1 MELQDEYPPVGE
13 TSIDD
18 PQRFI
23 LELVGLAIASIL
35 IWGIFRYITKDVFD
49 SSVSVS
55 FSISYALVAPIVFIG
70 PIMFYW
76 YQYRN
81 EECLPVRLFAN
92 NSPKETFSQKFIVSI
107 IVIGL
112 SLTFANYI
120 LELILDY
127 IVLSSGLYG
136 DIDFFFTWMDEF
148 DSFFVFL
155 IFMLTNI
162 AVVATVEEFFFRG
175 FIQDQLSRVLQA
187 WQSMLISAAIFA
199 LTHLPIAIFVYEIES
214 VWLITSLINWFG
226 FGLAAGYV
234 YHITRN
240 IWVVIAWHGIWNV
253 TVSTI
258 GYSAWVYDV
267 PSQGLEQFIW
277 TSQTILI
284 YALLLLAIYF
294 TRDYIKEFGSFGN
307 KSSAPK
313 TIEVK
318 L

>member
-23 LELVGLAIASIL
+23 LELVGLTIASIL
-35 IWGIFRYITKDVFD
+35 TWGIFRYITKDVFD

-155 IFMLTNI
+155 IFMVTNI

-284 YALLLLAIYF
+284 LSLIH
-294 TRDYIKEFGSFGN
+294 I
-307 KSSAPK
+307 
-313 TIEVK
+313 
-318 L
+318 

>member
-23 LELVGLAIASIL
+23 LELLGLAIASIL
-35 IWGIFRYITKDVFD
+35 TWGIFRYITKDVFD

-148 DSFFVFL
+148 DSYFVFL
-155 IFMLTNI
+155 IFMVTNI

>member
-35 IWGIFRYITKDVFD
+35 TWGIFRYITKDVFD

-148 DSFFVFL
+148 DSYFVFL
-155 IFMLTNI
+155 IFMVTNI

-294 TRDYIKEFGSFGN
+294 TRDYIKEFGSFGD

>member
-23 LELVGLAIASIL
+23 LELLGLAIASIL
-35 IWGIFRYITKDVFD
+35 TWGIFRYITKDVFD

-155 IFMLTNI
+155 IFMVTNI

-199 LTHLPIAIFVYEIES
+199 LTHLPIAIFVYEIEN

>member
-23 LELVGLAIASIL
+23 LELLGLAIASIL
-35 IWGIFRYITKDVFD
+35 TWGIFRYITKDVFD

-155 IFMLTNI
+155 IFMVTNI

>member
-1 MELQDEYPPVGE
+1 M
-13 TSIDD
+13 
-18 PQRFI
+18 
-23 LELVGLAIASIL
+23 
-35 IWGIFRYITKDVFD
+35 
-49 SSVSVS
+49 
-55 FSISYALVAPIVFIG
+55 
-70 PIMFYW
+70 
-76 YQYRN
+76 
-81 EECLPVRLFAN
+81 
-92 NSPKETFSQKFIVSI
+92 
-107 IVIGL
+107 
-112 SLTFANYI
+112 
-120 LELILDY
+120 DY

-155 IFMLTNI
+155 IFMVTNI

-294 TRDYIKEFGSFGN
+294 TRDYIKEFGSFGD

>member
-81 EECLPVRLFAN
+81 EECLPVRLFAY
-92 NSPKETFSQKFIVSI
+92 NSLKETFSQKFIVSI

-155 IFMLTNI
+155 IFMVTNI

-253 TVSTI
+253 TVSTV
-258 GYSAWVYDV
+258 GYSAWVYDA

>member
-23 LELVGLAIASIL
+23 LELLGLAIASIL
-35 IWGIFRYITKDVFD
+35 TWGIFRYITKDVFD

-81 EECLPVRLFAN
+81 EECLPVRLFDY